1 MPNQQRRVRVM
12 RIYKRF
18 YDLIERGEKSIEVRV
33 AYSSMKKI
41 GVGDIIRFTSGKNT
55 SCDRI
60 VTRVSEYTSF
70 QEMMDNEDPEKINP
84 HKNADEQL
92 TEIRKIFPPH
102 KERIGVLV
110 FEFVLPENM

>member
-1 MPNQQRRVRVM
+1 M

-33 AYSSMKKI
+33 AYSSIKKI

-55 SCDRI
+55 SCDRV
-60 VTRVSEYTSF
+60 VTRVAEYPSF
-70 QEMMDNEDPEKINP
+70 QEMMDNEDPAKINP
-84 HKNADEQL
+84 YKSAEDQL

-102 KERIGVLV
+102 KERIGVLL
-110 FEFVLPENM
+110 FEFVPPEDVQE